1 MRSAMT
7 PPYPPTGQVAAAGGF
22 GFGALATMTAVS
34 PHQTATEDQ
43 TPPESRPPVSD
54 QMTLAGALQAE
65 LFRRSLM
72 VATAESLTG
81 GRLGDVLSAAP
92 GASDTYLGGVI
103 SYATEVKQKVLG
115 VSSETVAEKGVVSAD
130 CAEEMAVGVRDL
142 TGADFAVSTTGV
154 AGPTSQEG
162 KPIGLVFVGVAGPDG
177 VRSEQYQF
185 DGGRAEIREKVVKAA
200 IDLTLETV
208 LSTGSGSDKGLG

>member
-1 MRSAMT
+1 
-7 PPYPPTGQVAAAGGF
+7 
-22 GFGALATMTAVS
+22 MTAVTS
-34 PHQTATEDQ
+34 HRTESGEQ
-43 TPPESRPPVSD
+43 PPPETPPPSSD

-72 VATAESLTG
+72 LATAESLTG

-92 GASDTYLGGVI
+92 GASDTYLGGVV
-103 SYATEVKQKVLG
+103 SYATEVKQRVLG
-115 VSSETVAEKGVVSAD
+115 VSEETVESHGVVSAE
-130 CAEEMAVGVRDL
+130 CAAEMAAGAREL
-142 TGADFAVSTTGV
+142 TGADYAVSTTGV

-162 KPIGLVFVGVAGPDG
+162 KPIGLVFIGVAGPDG
-177 VRSEQYQF
+177 VRIERFQF

-208 LSTGSGSDKGLG
+208 RAAGEGSDAGMG